1 MYEILYYLNLNYK
14 GKNLMNKKILGMGN
28 AVLDIVSSVSDDF
41 LVNANLTK
49 GAMTL
54 VDQNVSDKILK
65 KSIAIPILIN
75 QSKKDLN
82 KISNIINNFFQKK
95 K

>member
-1 MYEILYYLNLNYK
+1 MFEILYYLNLNYK
-14 GKNLMNKKILGMGN
+14 GKNFMNKKILGMGN

-41 LVNANLTK
+41 LESANLTK

-65 KSIAIPILIN
+65 DSEGFLLRILLESIGIY
-75 QSKKDLN
+75 
-82 KISNIINNFFQKK
+82 
-95 K
+95 